1 MQYHDME
8 PARHKDLRQRRLFR
22 SLDIDN
28 SGQASSQ
35 RLQASLE
42 RLGLLA
48 DDPRLRETYQGLSGC
63 TSFGEEQFE
72 RFTRQNILLVEQ
84 ALQGKL
90 VVPDFP
96 RFTRTLQG
104 TFDSVNQNRDGTPA
118 SYIPQLNLKGE
129 AGKRFG
135 VGLCTVDGQ
144 RTAFGA
150 SKDLFTVQSTCK
162 PINYCLALE
171 NAGAERVHQHI
182 GREPSGLSFNELT
195 LDRNNRP
202 HNPMINAGAIMSC
215 ALIAE
220 QSSGEGGTAA
230 ERFESVLDCWEAL
243 AGGCRP
249 GFNDS
254 VYRSERET
262 ADRNFA
268 LAYYMREKGV
278 FPQGSDLHDVLDF
291 YFRCCAIEM
300 NAEHFAIVAATLAN
314 RGICPMTGERV
325 FQTATVQRCLS
336 LMSSCGM
343 YDFSGEFAFR
353 VGLPA
358 KSGVSGAVIVVIP
371 NVAGICL
378 WSPALD
384 DNGNSVRGVDFCEQL
399 VDRFGFHGYANLSE
413 SAPVDDPTESPI
425 TRTARQV
432 NELIW
437 AASKGD
443 TGGLQR
449 RRQQGA
455 DLNCADYDLRTP
467 LHLAAAEGQ
476 IEVVEFFIEQ
486 SRSGA
491 LQLSPKDRWGRTP
504 LDDAELHCR
513 KATTKALVAAGG
525 VRGTP
530 VPLSRKQL
538 AGARA
543 RPNCTESADELIWA
557 ASLGDMEHIRQLVA
571 RGVQMDCADYDS
583 RTPLHLA
590 AAEGQTEVVRFLL
603 DQGVDASPF
612 DRWGTTPL
620 DDATRHRKSAVVRL
634 LQRRN
639 APAFQ
644 SEGLVAVAEGA
655 YQPIHR

>member
-1 MQYHDME
+1 M
-8 PARHKDLRQRRLFR
+8 
-22 SLDIDN
+22 
-28 SGQASSQ
+28 
-35 RLQASLE
+35 
-42 RLGLLA
+42 
-48 DDPRLRETYQGLSGC
+48 
-63 TSFGEEQFE
+63 
-72 RFTRQNILLVEQ
+72 
-84 ALQGKL
+84 
-90 VVPDFP
+90 
-96 RFTRTLQG
+96 
-104 TFDSVNQNRDGTPA
+104 
-118 SYIPQLNLKGE
+118 
-129 AGKRFG
+129 
-135 VGLCTVDGQ
+135 
-144 RTAFGA
+144 
-150 SKDLFTVQSTCK
+150 
-162 PINYCLALE
+162 
-171 NAGAERVHQHI
+171 
-182 GREPSGLSFNELT
+182 
-195 LDRNNRP
+195 
-202 HNPMINAGAIMSC
+202 
-215 ALIAE
+215 
-220 QSSGEGGTAA
+220 
-230 ERFESVLDCWEAL
+230 LDCWEAL
-243 AGGCRP
+243 AGGRRP

-325 FQTATVQRCLS
+325 FQVATVQRCLS

-371 NVAGICL
+371 NVVGICL

-384 DNGNSVRGVDFCEQL
+384 SNGNSVRGVDLCEQL
-399 VDRFGFHGYANLSE
+399 VDTFGFHGYANLSE
-413 SAPVDDPTESPI
+413 FAPVDDTTESTI
-425 TRTARQV
+425 ARIARQV

-443 TGGLQR
+443 TGGLHR
-449 RRQQGA
+449 RQQQGA

-486 SRSGA
+486 SRSGVV
-491 LQLSPKDRWGRTP
+491 QLNPKDRWGRTP
-504 LDDAELHCR
+504 LDDAELHGR
-513 KATTKALVAAGG
+513 KTTAKALVAAGG
-525 VRGTP
+525 VRGAP
-530 VPLSRKQL
+530 VPLSRNQA
-538 AGARA
+538 AGAHA
-543 RPNCTESADELIWA
+543 RPNDTENADELIWA

-590 AAEGQTEVVRFLL
+590 AAEGRTEVVRFLL
-603 DQGVDASPF
+603 DQGVDSNPL
-612 DRWGTTPL
+612 DRWGTPPL
-620 DDATRHRKSAVVRL
+620 DDASRHRKSAVVEI

-639 APAFQ
+639 APPSQ
-644 SEGLVAVAEGA
+644 S
-655 YQPIHR
+655 

>member
-1 MQYHDME
+1 M
-8 PARHKDLRQRRLFR
+8 
-22 SLDIDN
+22 
-28 SGQASSQ
+28 
-35 RLQASLE
+35 
-42 RLGLLA
+42 
-48 DDPRLRETYQGLSGC
+48 
-63 TSFGEEQFE
+63 
-72 RFTRQNILLVEQ
+72 
-84 ALQGKL
+84 
-90 VVPDFP
+90 
-96 RFTRTLQG
+96 
-104 TFDSVNQNRDGTPA
+104 
-118 SYIPQLNLKGE
+118 
-129 AGKRFG
+129 
-135 VGLCTVDGQ
+135 
-144 RTAFGA
+144 
-150 SKDLFTVQSTCK
+150 
-162 PINYCLALE
+162 
-171 NAGAERVHQHI
+171 
-182 GREPSGLSFNELT
+182 
-195 LDRNNRP
+195 
-202 HNPMINAGAIMSC
+202 
-215 ALIAE
+215 
-220 QSSGEGGTAA
+220 
-230 ERFESVLDCWEAL
+230 LDCWEAL
-243 AGGCRP
+243 AGGRRP

-325 FQTATVQRCLS
+325 FQVATVQRCLS

-371 NVAGICL
+371 NVVGICL

-384 DNGNSVRGVDFCEQL
+384 SNGNSVRGVDLCEQL
-399 VDRFGFHGYANLSE
+399 VDTFGFHGYANLSE
-413 SAPVDDPTESPI
+413 FAPVDDPTESTI
-425 TRTARQV
+425 ARIARQV

-443 TGGLQR
+443 TGGLHR
-449 RRQQGA
+449 RQQQGA

-486 SRSGA
+486 SRSGVV
-491 LQLSPKDRWGRTP
+491 QLNPKDRWGRTP
-504 LDDAELHCR
+504 LDDAELHGR
-513 KATTKALVAAGG
+513 KTTAKALVAAGG
-525 VRGTP
+525 VRGAP
-530 VPLSRKQL
+530 VPLSRNQA
-538 AGARA
+538 AGAHA
-543 RPNCTESADELIWA
+543 RPNDTENADELIWA

-590 AAEGQTEVVRFLL
+590 AAEGRTEVVRFLL
-603 DQGVDASPF
+603 DQGVDSNPL
-612 DRWGTTPL
+612 DRWGTPPL
-620 DDATRHRKSAVVRL
+620 DDASRHRKSAVVEI

-639 APAFQ
+639 APPSQ
-644 SEGLVAVAEGA
+644 S
-655 YQPIHR
+655 